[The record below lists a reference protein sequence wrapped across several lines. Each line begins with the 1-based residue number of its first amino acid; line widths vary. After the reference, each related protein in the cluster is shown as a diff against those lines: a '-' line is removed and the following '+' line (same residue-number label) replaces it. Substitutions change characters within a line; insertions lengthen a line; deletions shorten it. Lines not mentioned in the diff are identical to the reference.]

1 MHDHLQSSIRPAASH
16 DRDTVLQLGLLNDMF
31 APEEIDGLGHAFDAA
46 VPDGA
51 DGHTWFVATDVDAVV
66 AAAYVAPEPFSD
78 RLWNLY
84 FIAVHPDRH
93 GAGTGS
99 ALLAHV
105 EGWLRGKGPDEAR
118 VLLVETSSTEQY
130 SDTRAFYAARG
141 FDQEATIRE
150 FYGPGDHKVVFWKAL
165 TDR

>member
-1 MHDHLQSSIRPAASH
+1 MDDQPGTTIRAAAAH
-16 DRDTVLQLGLLNDMF
+16 DRATVLGLGLLNDMF
-31 APEEIDGLGHAFDAA
+31 APEEIDGLAQAFDAA
-46 VPDGA
+46 VPDAA
-51 DGHTWFVATDVDAVV
+51 DGHTWFVATVGDEVI
-66 AAAYVAPEPFSD
+66 AAAYVAPEPFAD

-93 GAGTGS
+93 GAGAGS
-99 ALLAHV
+99 ALLTHV
-105 EGWLRGKGPDEAR
+105 EEWLRGKGEDEAR

-130 SDTRAFYAARG
+130 EDTRAFYARRG

-165 TDR
+165 AQH